1 MSTSKSPFDKVL
13 LKLPLAARNQVAA
26 YGEAAGIVSEMH
38 NPRVAASLLPSSV
51 RGFIAKRGK
60 QGVPSLMTSGH
71 EAYFDWQ
78 YTADMPE
85 MKDLYRRAK
94 QNQWDGEVALDW
106 STDVD
111 PLNPETPVLP
121 YEFFANERF
130 AKFGVAAERNSK
142 EDMSLRYDMLCWML
156 SQFLHGEQ
164 GALLAS
170 AQVTE
175 CVQWMDGK
183 FYGATQVMDEA
194 RHVEVFHRYLAT
206 KLNKLYDV
214 NDNLFVIIDALMH
227 DSRWD
232 MKFLGMQIMI
242 EGLALGAFGL
252 LYKMTKEPLLKN
264 LLKYVIQDE
273 ARHVHYGVIALRE
286 HYQTAISEKEL
297 RERQDWAYEV
307 ALLMRNRFMAH
318 EVYEERFQ
326 GAMSR
331 KEWNELVLDSPGM
344 SAFRTTM
351 FERLVPN
358 LRFIGL
364 LDRRMERHY
373 EDAGLMTFASGKDAS
388 QITGDMMIAELDAS
402 ARTMFGG
409 ALASEPPVSGES
421 RVAAE

>member
-1 MSTSKSPFDKVL
+1 MNAPRRTKADAILASLPSPMQNQAASYLEAGEIVTEVKNPGVL
-13 LKLPLAARNQVAA
+13 L
-26 YGEAAGIVSEMH
+26 
-38 NPRVAASLLPSSV
+38 SLLPSAA
-51 RGFIAKRGK
+51 RGFLLKRGK
-60 QGVPSLMTSGH
+60 QGVPTLMRASH
-71 EAYFDWQ
+71 DAYFDWS
-78 YTADMPE
+78 YTADQTE
-85 MKDLYRRAK
+85 MRDLYRRAK

-106 STDVD
+106 TTDVD
-111 PLNPETPVLP
+111 PLNPELPVLP
-121 YEFFANERF
+121 YEFFASARLSEFGIRYER
-130 AKFGVAAERNSK
+130 GSK
-142 EDMSLRYDMLCWML
+142 EEMAFRYDMLAWML

-175 CVQWMDGK
+175 SVQWMDGK

-206 KLNKLYDV
+206 KLEKLYDV

-227 DSRWD
+227 DARWD

-252 LYKMTKEPLLKN
+252 LYKMTKEPVLKI

-286 HYQTAISEKEL
+286 HYQTALSEKEL
-297 RERQDWAYEV
+297 RERQDWAFEV

-326 GAMSR
+326 GVMSR
-331 KEWNELVLDSPGM
+331 KQWNEAVLTSPGM
-344 SAFRTTM
+344 SEFRHTM

-364 LDRRMERHY
+364 LDDRMHQHY
-373 EDAGLMTFASGKDAS
+373 SDAGLLRYAGGKNAS
-388 QITGDMMIAELDAS
+388 QLSGDEMIAELDRRGLGDMA
-402 ARTMFGG
+402 G
-409 ALASEPPVSGES
+409 AADQQL
-421 RVAAE
+421 AAE